1 MCYLECQS
9 DIFKKIKEFYD
20 LTLFVETLV
29 SWLHRITF
37 PINDQVYFFLFRR
50 TMRENICYLCQE
62 PKSVVGHDTQNCPS
76 VKCKKCGQ
84 NGHIHRNCP
93 NLNSKVDVSPKEIKS
108 QNSVVL
114 HDKTKIL
121 DFIYED
127 IGVFDDIK
135 QKLEVTGATLK
146 TKSSG
151 KDQRPNKIDPMI
163 CSNNEIMDTIHNI
176 EFSND
181 IKPKFEVM
189 KEMLNIKSSG
199 INQGLLYR

>member
-1 MCYLECQS
+1 MSE
-9 DIFKKIKEFYD
+9 K
-20 LTLFVETLV
+20 
-29 SWLHRITF
+29 
-37 PINDQVYFFLFRR
+37 N
-50 TMRENICYLCQE
+50 CYLCQE
-62 PKSVVGHDTQNCPS
+62 PKSVVGHNTQTCPR

-84 NGHIHRNCP
+84 KGHIHRNCP
-93 NLNSKVDVSPKEIKS
+93 NLNSKLEKKTDDVSPKEIKS

-151 KDQRPNKIDPMI
+151 KDQRPNKVDPMI
-163 CSNNEIMDTIHNI
+163 CSNSEIVDIIHNI

-181 IKPKFEVM
+181 IKPKFEVK
-189 KEMLNIKSSG
+189 KEILNVKSSG
-199 INQGLLYR
+199 IDQGLLYSMMEHSILPISTGRGF